1 MSVGAAHSLDEAL
14 RTLGGKARR
23 GGAVGANPNSK
34 EAVEYRRLIRLYNSA
49 RQMREQSEQGGFG
62 GAFDVPGDSAEGREE
77 GLGAVFAAGRN
88 SGKRSSGGKRSKG
101 YARWR
106 PQSKTVTLVAQ
117 IKDVLSQY
125 EAELPLTARQI
136 FYRLVGAYGYHKDE
150 RAYERLTNVLVRARR
165 ARLISF
171 EDIRDDGASVLAS
184 EHHAGEE
191 AFYGHVRKLGRSYER
206 DKLVNQKL
214 DIRLYCEAEGMMPQL
229 SRVSSRYSVPVYSC
243 SGYDSLTA
251 KYDLVRDVRG
261 AFTYEGRRTVVLHLG
276 DYDPSGENIF
286 DSITED
292 VHTFIGED
300 IWHKEPA
307 EVVLFER
314 LALVPNQVREHELST
329 APPKATDS
337 RTKRWKGE
345 AVCQLEALPPDVLA
359 GVVAGGIERYLDLDI
374 LKADR
379 EAEAEERRRISLAL
393 PAGGTA

>member
-1 MSVGAAHSLDEAL
+1 MSLGAACSLDEAL
-14 RTLGGKARR
+14 RAFGVKARR
-23 GGAVGANPNSK
+23 GGAVGIDPKSK
-34 EAVEYRRLIRLYNSA
+34 EAAEYRRLIRLYNRA
-49 RQMREQSEQGGFG
+49 QQMREQNEHGGFG
-62 GAFDVPGDSAEGREE
+62 GASESADSAEGREE
-77 GLGAVFAAGRN
+77 ELGAVFAASRN
-88 SGKRSSGGKRSKG
+88 TANRGGKRPKG

-117 IKDVLSQY
+117 IKDVLGQY

-214 DIRLYCEAEGMMPQL
+214 DIRVYCEAEGMMPQL

-286 DSITED
+286 DSIAED

-307 EVVLFER
+307 DVVLFER
-314 LALVPNQVREHELST
+314 LALTPDQVREHELPT

-359 GVVAGGIERYLDLDI
+359 GVVVGGIERYLDLGI

-393 PAGGTA
+393 PAGNAGGAA